1 MVLTFYSQQFALAKC
16 CAFSRSDLCLHDI
29 VLWPW
34 WPLLQQTQEPT
45 YSVNDKR
52 DDSRAC
58 TLARLALGS
67 IWLPGRLGNTARDVG
82 S

>member
-16 CAFSRSDLCLHDI
+16 CAFSRSDLSLHDI
-29 VLWPW
+29 VLWP
-34 WPLLQQTQEPT
+34 LLQQTREPT

-52 DDSRAC
+52 DDSHAC

-67 IWLPGRLGNTARDVG
+67 IWLPRRLGNTARDVG